1 MRVATFIKTD
11 NSRKNYYS
19 SSTVVKTVK
28 TPAKNAILIM
38 LQVFFILF
46 KIKAHRILL
55 KNLEGRSARDILLL
69 FLFTFNL

>member
-28 TPAKNAILIM
+28 TPVTDQAM
-38 LQVFFILF
+38 
-46 KIKAHRILL
+46 
-55 KNLEGRSARDILLL
+55 GRGVCCSYYD
-69 FLFTFNL
+69 TSP